1 MSQGQENLCDWLA
14 LSFVTGVGSR
24 TASRLIER
32 WGSPTAV
39 FAASRAELQAFGLS
53 DELIDRLQA
62 PEPRRLAEH
71 ELARLDAMGA
81 TILTLADAAYPP
93 LLREIYDPPIVL
105 YARGD
110 LEGALRQPCLA
121 VVGTRRPS
129 TYGSNVAVQL
139 ARDLAARGLTIVS
152 GFARGIDSAAHRG
165 ALEAQGKT
173 LAVFGTGLDVV
184 YPREN
189 TRLAEAICAHGAV
202 VTEFPLGTAPTP
214 QNFPFRNRII
224 SGLSLGVVVVEAA
237 QKSGSLITARLALE
251 QDRDVFAVPGNITSA
266 TSFGPNYLIK
276 SGAKLVQYWRD
287 VVEELPFEIGRRILQ
302 QELTAADAA
311 ARPLTL
317 PLDER
322 EEKVL
327 GLLSFDVPTHIDDL
341 LVASGLPS
349 PVLMQV
355 LLELEVKDKITQLPG
370 KNFVKKM

>member
-1 MSQGQENLCDWLA
+1 MSHAQENLSDWVA
-14 LSFVTGVGSR
+14 LSLTTGVGSR

-32 WGSPTAV
+32 FGSPAAV
-39 FAASRAELQAFGLS
+39 FAASRTDLQGFGLS
-53 DELIDRLQA
+53 DDAIDRLHA
-62 PEPRRLAEH
+62 SEPRRLAEE
-71 ELARLDAMGA
+71 ELRRLDAMGA
-81 TILTLADAAYPP
+81 EVVTLADARYPA

-105 YARGD
+105 YALGR
-110 LEGALRQPCLA
+110 LEEALGQPCIA
-121 VVGTRRPS
+121 IVGTRRPS
-129 TYGSNVAVQL
+129 TYGANVAVQL

-165 ALEAQGKT
+165 ALEAKGKT
-173 LAVFGTGLDVV
+173 IAVLGTGLDLI

-189 TRLAEAICAHGAV
+189 QRLAEGIRSSGAL
-202 VTEFPLGTAPTP
+202 VTEFPLGTPPAP

-237 QKSGSLITARLALE
+237 QQSGSLITARLAIE

-287 VVEELPFEIGRRILQ
+287 VVEELPYEIGRRILQ
-302 QELTAADAA
+302 QELAASAPDAEQ
-311 ARPLTL
+311 LTL
-317 PLDER
+317 TLDER
-322 EEKVL
+322 QQKVL
-327 GLLSFDVPTHIDDL
+327 ALLSFDVPTHIDEL

-355 LLELEVKDKITQLPG
+355 LLELEVKDKISQLPG